1 MVSISAGENL
11 AGIVDTLK
19 NVAGEELYFN
29 PLKTSLYVNHACM
42 VYENAVP
49 TFQGISPLTSYCS
62 KGDDVYCKYRAK

>member
-29 PLKTSLYVNHACM
+29 RWKLAFT
-42 VYENAVP
+42 
-49 TFQGISPLTSYCS
+49 
-62 KGDDVYCKYRAK
+62 